1 MSKIQDHPPLPTE
14 DEEQEISYAEILAS
28 AMLNGEI
35 IITIFLEDEERVKTG
50 IKNYKSKTATKARE
64 EGQPIDNSLLIF
76 ESKPSKDFAGCLDLS
91 VQCKNRGTVKI
102 KAMRIPENDIP
113 D

>member
-1 MSKIQDHPPLPTE
+1 MSQIEDTSLPTE
-14 DEEQEISYAEILAS
+14 DDEQEISYAEILAS
-28 AMLNGEI
+28 AVLNGEV

-50 IKNYKSKTATKARE
+50 IKNYKSKMATKARE
-64 EGQPIDNSLLIF
+64 EGQPVDNSLLIF
-76 ESKPSKDFAGCLDLS
+76 ESKPSKEYAGCIDLS
-91 VQCKNRGTVKI
+91 IQSKNRGTVRI